1 MRTPVPPSPP
11 GKLRLTERMVQDG
24 LITAEQQEAA
34 LSYAQRTGERIE
46 EALLEVGALEESPL
60 LKYLATAYQTRF
72 VTTEKLAKAGIDRN
86 TLDKVPK
93 KLAERETVFP
103 VLYEAQSGVLSVV
116 TPDPDNAHALQDVQL
131 ASGAK
136 EVRAFVGRARAV
148 RAAINKA
155 YNGDIHAFAT
165 LDRAAHEQ
173 FTTLLN
179 SYERNLVSEE
189 SMAVSLAHE
198 GTPRERVLSGDEL
211 EKGTGEMAM
220 GTGATGSAPYL
231 EILNVLVSLLEQ
243 SRPDLRGHSAQVAR
257 LMKKICERIGV
268 SEAQAGRLVMA
279 AYLHDIGKMSAYH
292 LTALNVSEY
301 EGHRTAAEKLYKAP
315 LRILEAVKLP
325 RETLQAI
332 ELMYERYDGKGLP
345 GGASSKEIPLG
356 ARLLA
361 ITDTYAD
368 LTQNPRNPFRKTL
381 RPVQACEVLARY
393 KTSVFD
399 PNLVD
404 LFKHTVTGDD
414 LKARLLANRHRALLI
429 DADPE
434 ETTVLELRM
443 IEQGFEVEQA
453 HTSDQALKILERGDI
468 ELVVSEL
475 DLKPADGFAML
486 AAARTRPWGAK
497 LPWIVVTG
505 RGGREDAQRAF
516 ELGAV
521 DYMTKPISADL
532 LVAKI
537 GQIMERDAA
546 AQGAARG
553 VAGSLL
559 EMALPDIVQ
568 VLWHGRKTGSLRIR
582 SGKSTGEIHFV
593 DGSLYNALWENVRG
607 EEAVYAML
615 ALKQGDFSLDPN
627 VRAPQRVIHGSP
639 EALLL
644 EGMRRLDEAG
654 A

>member
-1 MRTPVPPSPP
+1 MRTPAPPSPP
-11 GKLRLTERMVQDG
+11 KLRLTERMVQDG
-24 LITAEQQEAA
+24 AITAEQQEAA
-34 LSYAQRTGERIE
+34 LSYAQRSGERIE
-46 EALLEVGALEESPL
+46 EALLEVGAITETQL

-72 VTTEKLAKAGIDRN
+72 VTTEKLAKAGIDRA

-93 KLAERETVFP
+93 KLAERDTVFP

-116 TPDPDNAHALQDVQL
+116 TPDPDNAPALHDVQL

-155 YNGDIHAFAT
+155 YNGDIHAFAV

-179 SYERNLVSEE
+179 AYERNLVSEE
-189 SMAVSLAHE
+189 SMAVSLANE

-211 EKGTGEMAM
+211 EKGASDTA
-220 GTGATGSAPYL
+220 GTGSVGSGSYL
-231 EILNVLVSLLEQ
+231 EILNVLVSLIEQ

-257 LMKKICERIGV
+257 LMKKISERIGL
-268 SEAQAGRLVMA
+268 SEAQAGRMVMA

-345 GGASSKEIPLG
+345 GGASGKEIPLG

-361 ITDTYAD
+361 IADTYAD

-404 LFKHTVTGDD
+404 LFKHAITGED

-443 IEQGFEVEQA
+443 IEQGFEVEAA
-453 HTSDQALKILERGDI
+453 HTSDQALKILERGDV

-475 DLKPADGFAML
+475 DLKPADVFELM
-486 AAARTRPWGAK
+486 AAARSRPWGAK

-516 ELGAV
+516 ELGAL

-546 AQGAARG
+546 GRGAARG
-553 VAGSLL
+553 VAGSLQ
-559 EMALPDIVQ
+559 EMGLPEIVQ

-582 SGKSTGEIHFV
+582 SGKSSGEIHFV

-615 ALKQGDFSLDPN
+615 ALKQGEFSLDPN
-627 VRAPQRVIHGSP
+627 VRAPQRVIEGSP

-654 A
+654 V